1 MQKARNTL
9 LERVV
14 DGTGKEAAVVRG
26 VFKFANVA
34 GVAVAALFV
43 AGMSLVAAAGPGGL
57 FSGGDESHVEFS
69 ATVVSVAPTL
79 FFVQNTDTG
88 EYVYTVLSN
97 RTQFE
102 DGNGETMSRADI
114 HPRARIFVRATAS
127 ANGPR
132 FVEALLVRLA
142 GENPE
147 PTVAPTVVPT
157 KTPEPTPAPTEAP
170 TPEPTAKPT
179 EKPAPEPTKA
189 PTPKATPK
197 ATEKPKPETMEFWG
211 IVLAMGGSSLSL
223 QTEMGN
229 VLVHVNGETQY
240 PSGHPIVGVKVLVHG
255 TKQGDGSWIG
265 HKITVKTAEFH
276 GVVIANN
283 NGTFILNVDG
293 HEKTVLTSNTTSYPN
308 GVPVGGDTVAVYA
321 YRMGDGSYL
330 AIEMKIKPPAPMVFS
345 GVIVEHLAAEKT
357 IKVDVGGVIKVVCYE
372 FADVFGTLAV
382 GATVKVEVDHVEGD
396 TYFARWV
403 KVLG

>member
-14 DGTGKEAAVVRG
+14 SGEGKEAAVVRG

-34 GVAVAALFV
+34 AMAVAGVFV
-43 AGMSLVAAAGPGGL
+43 AGMSLVAAAGPGGFL
-57 FSGGDESHVEFS
+57 GGDDDGQIDFQ
-69 ATVVSVAPTL
+69 ATVISVAPTL
-79 FFVQNTDTG
+79 FFVQNTEND
-88 EYVYTVLSN
+88 EFLYTILSDE
-97 RTQFE
+97 TEFQDAE
-102 DGNGETMSRADI
+102 GNEMSRADV
-114 HPRARIFVRATAS
+114 HPRARVSVRATAS

-132 FVEALLVRLA
+132 FVNALRIRLA

-147 PTVAPTVVPT
+147 PTKAPTIEPT
-157 KTPEPTPAPTEAP
+157 KTPEPTAA
-170 TPEPTAKPT
+170 PT
-179 EKPAPEPTKA
+179 EKPAEPTPVATQKPVEPTKA

-197 ATEKPKPETMEFWG
+197 PTEKPASQEFWG
-211 IVLAMGGSSLSL
+211 IVRGMSGTSLTL
-223 QTEMGN
+223 ETEMGQ
-229 VLVHVNGETQY
+229 VLVHVNNQTQY
-240 PSGHPIVGVKVLVHG
+240 PNGHPIMGVKVLVFG

-293 HEKTVLTSNTTSYPN
+293 HEKAVLTSNTTSYPN
-308 GVPVGGDTVAVYA
+308 GVPVTGNTVAVRA

-330 AIEMKIKPPAPMVFS
+330 AIEMKVKPPAPMTFM
-345 GVIVEHLAAEKT
+345 GVVVDHNPGEFT
-357 IKVDVGGVIKVVCYE
+357 IKVDVGGAVKVVCYE
-372 FADVFGTLAV
+372 FADVFGTIAV
-382 GATVKVEVDHVEGD
+382 GATVKVEVDHVESE